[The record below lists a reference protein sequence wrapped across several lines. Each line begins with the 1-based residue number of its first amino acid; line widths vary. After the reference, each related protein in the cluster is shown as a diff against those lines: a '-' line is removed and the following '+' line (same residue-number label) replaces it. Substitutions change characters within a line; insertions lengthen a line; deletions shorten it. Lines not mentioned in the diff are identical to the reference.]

1 MAGSDYA
8 ASLRRQNI
16 VMYILLALSVALI
29 VFLGEYGRLDSRDWT
44 RTAEAAQKLL
54 FVWQGYMIWRIAR
67 NRRLLREPL
76 ELKAHMVK
84 ARDERRAAIC
94 GQTGRR
100 FCQVF
105 MVAMSVA
112 AAIATMYDMTVFN
125 TLYATL
131 LAALALWGALYIWY
145 GRRM

>member
-8 ASLRRQNI
+8 SSLRRQKI
-16 VMYILLALSVALI
+16 AMYILLALSVALI
-29 VFLGEYGRLDSRDWT
+29 VFLGEYGQLDSRDWT

-84 ARDERRAAIC
+84 ARD
-94 GQTGRR
+94 
-100 FCQVF
+100 
-105 MVAMSVA
+105 
-112 AAIATMYDMTVFN
+112 
-125 TLYATL
+125 
-131 LAALALWGALYIWY
+131 
-145 GRRM
+145 